1 MVVQGIVDEEDAS
14 AMAYA
19 LAYAL
24 AYGLAKKTYR
34 L

>member
-1 MVVQGIVDEEDAS
+1 VSRHIIELHDARE
-14 AMAYA
+14 MIGEM
-19 LAYAL
+19 